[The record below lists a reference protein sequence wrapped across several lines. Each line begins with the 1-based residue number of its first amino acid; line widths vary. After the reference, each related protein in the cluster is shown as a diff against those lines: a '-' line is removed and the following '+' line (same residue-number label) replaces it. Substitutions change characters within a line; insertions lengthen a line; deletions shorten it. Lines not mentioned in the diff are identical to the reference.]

1 MDLFQ
6 VSTVCTLLV
15 TGMGIA
21 LLGSIKVSLARKLQI
36 DEARVGGLISI
47 FGFAMIPVML
57 AAGFLT
63 DLINKQAV
71 LTVGSLLMAVSL
83 ILLARV
89 RKYGLALLAVLFLSV
104 AWSAQINVVN
114 VIQFKAFHGDPAYV
128 TNLANFFFG
137 LGAFLTPLVVAFMLH
152 RAGFSLAMFA
162 LAAFATLSAVLVINV
177 DFATVYPAVAKA
189 GSEAMPGV
197 GVLLGDPIMWLA
209 AMALFFFS
217 PVEISVSA
225 WITTYLDENGVSER
239 AAAGLLSVYWLVY
252 MLARLTTA
260 FALPAGLEKI
270 FIVFASLA
278 CIAILA
284 GMVFSRNR
292 IMAITM
298 VILAGIVFGPLFP
311 TIIAVLLGHFEPSLH
326 GRAVGLF
333 FAIGG
338 IGWTI
343 IPMAIGAYA
352 KRTSIQR
359 GFLMAMLSAV
369 CLTGVAVAL
378 LFTP

>member
-1 MDLFQ
+1 M
-6 VSTVCTLLV
+6 
-15 TGMGIA
+15 
-21 LLGSIKVSLARKLQI
+21 
-36 DEARVGGLISI
+36 
-47 FGFAMIPVML
+47 
-57 AAGFLT
+57 
-63 DLINKQAV
+63 
-71 LTVGSLLMAVSL
+71 
-83 ILLARV
+83 
-89 RKYGLALLAVLFLSV
+89 
-104 AWSAQINVVN
+104 
-114 VIQFKAFHGDPAYV
+114 
-128 TNLANFFFG
+128 
-137 LGAFLTPLVVAFMLH
+137 
-152 RAGFSLAMFA
+152 
-162 LAAFATLSAVLVINV
+162 
-177 DFATVYPAVAKA
+177 ATVK
-189 GSEAMPGV
+189 
-197 GVLLGDPIMWLA
+197 
-209 AMALFFFS
+209 
-217 PVEISVSA
+217 VEISVSA